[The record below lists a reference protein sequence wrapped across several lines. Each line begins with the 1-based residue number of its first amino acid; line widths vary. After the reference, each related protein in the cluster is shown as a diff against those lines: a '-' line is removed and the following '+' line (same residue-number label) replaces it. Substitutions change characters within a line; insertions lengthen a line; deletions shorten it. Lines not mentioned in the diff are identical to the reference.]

1 MLKVMGKRPHVSAG
15 RAVIM
20 LCATLTFLVPAL
32 ARAEDVRGA
41 LGNYAASRQ
50 AQLLDDKCHVLNG
63 EERPVIDTFVQ
74 GVQAYVMAK
83 APREQDTLHKLD
95 EAAQTTADAES
106 CGTAAKE
113 VRDAYE
119 DRLANGLALAVI
131 PYAWAMDVGERCQKI
146 TPDEDNQIMKLYLAR
161 QQEVQKKYGTAFFG
175 KYAMIVHQADDK
187 SQTFSCSDARK
198 MIDAVI
204 NK

>member
-1 MLKVMGKRPHVSAG
+1 MLKVTAKWPHIVVLSA
-15 RAVIM
+15 A
-20 LCATLTFLVPAL
+20 LVLLMPAM
-32 ARAEDVRGA
+32 AWAEDMRGA
-41 LGNYAASRQ
+41 LGNYASNRQ
-50 AQLLDDKCHVLNG
+50 AQLLDDKCHILNS

-74 GVQAYVMAK
+74 DVQAYVVAK
-83 APREQDTLHKLD
+83 APREQDTLRKLD
-95 EAAQTTADAES
+95 ETAQTAAAAES
-106 CGTAAKE
+106 CGTAAKV

-119 DRLANGLALAVI
+119 DRLANSLALAVI
-131 PYAWAMDVGERCQKI
+131 PYAWAMDVGERCEKI

-161 QQEVQKKYGTAFFG
+161 QQEVQQKYGTAFFG

-204 NK
+204 GK